1 MAREAKKG
9 QGMKPMEWLGL
20 FGAPVGPDLKA
31 LEQMTETIGVMNETL
46 RATVDGY
53 TRGVEIDDRLVD
65 MIKALT
71 ATCERLEGRLT
82 AVENILIAKGLAER
96 TTETMQ

>member
-1 MAREAKKG
+1 
-9 QGMKPMEWLGL
+9 MKPMEWLGL

-53 TRGVEIDDRLVD
+53 AKGVEVDDRLVN
-65 MIKALT
+65 MINALT
-71 ATCERLEGRLT
+71 TTCERLQGRLT
-82 AVENILIAKGLAER
+82 AVENILVAKGLAER
-96 TTETMQ
+96 TAKTMQ